1 MSVII
6 SCKNKAVN
14 LIINLWE
21 DVPKSYIMVK
31 DSNRYLEVEDN
42 NIMEVDLMSTQ
53 PKGVITSTKTLK
65 DNSSNHEPFPDKL
78 MHTSE
83 LKFTK
88 IKELSIIYKE
98 KNKKT

>member
-1 MSVII
+1 MSAII
-6 SCKNKAVN
+6 SCKNKAEN

-31 DSNRYLEVEDN
+31 DNNRYLVVGN
-42 NIMEVDLMSTQ
+42 NIMVVDLKLTQ
-53 PKGVITSTKTLK
+53 PKGAITSTKTLK
-65 DNSSNHEPFPDKL
+65 VNLSSQGPFPDKL